1 MSASVRDGGGDQ
13 AMPSEECFVY
23 ITLPGQTEP
32 VTAGR
37 YQLDTTRQGAA
48 VGQFVYG
55 RSYLERKDRVEFDP
69 VELKIQVPPFRTT
82 KLRGNFGALR
92 DSSPDAWGRK
102 LIETRL
108 GNPSP
113 SEIQY
118 LLNSPDDRAGA
129 LSFGLNVQPPAP
141 VRTFNKTLDLARL
154 IEVADQIVAAEK
166 DPAAAPAGADAEQAE
181 ALMRA
186 GTSMGGARPK
196 ATVEDE
202 GALWLAKFPHRDD
215 RWNNP
220 RVEHAMLTLARGC
233 GISCAESQMTTI
245 GDKDVVLIKRFDRN
259 KAEKGYHRSRMV
271 SALTLLDAD
280 DTPDTV
286 DKRRRWSYLLLA
298 DEIRRAAS
306 GTQSKDLPELFRR
319 VCFNALISNTDDHPR
334 NHAILA
340 KDQAWS
346 LSPAYDLTPNPM
358 IALERRDLAMAFG
371 NWGRYAN
378 RLNLLSQSERF
389 LLSKEEAT
397 AIVDGMKATIGES
410 WYRVCRQVGVS
421 ERDCELIRSAFVYE
435 GFGYDL
441 ADPTIATDDAEELPT
456 TRPR

>member
-1 MSASVRDGGGDQ
+1 
-13 AMPSEECFVY
+13 MPFEECFVY

-37 YQLDTTRQGAA
+37 YQLDTPRQGTP

-55 RSYLERKDRVEFDP
+55 RSYLERLDRVEFDP
-69 VELKIQVPPFRTT
+69 VELKLQVPPFRTT
-82 KLRGNFGALR
+82 RLRGNFGALR
-92 DSSPDAWGRK
+92 DSSPDTWGRK
-102 LIETRL
+102 LIEIRT
-108 GNPSP
+108 GNSSP
-113 SEIQY
+113 TEIQY

-129 LSFGLNVQPPAP
+129 LGFGLNVQPPAP
-141 VRTFNKTLDLARL
+141 VRTFNKMFDLGRL
-154 IEVADQIVAAEK
+154 VALADAIIAAEK
-166 DPAAAPAGADAEQAE
+166 DPNVPAPAGSDAEQAE

-202 GALWLAKFPHRDD
+202 GALWLAKFPHRED

-220 RVEHAMLTLARGC
+220 RIEHAMLILADEC
-233 GISCAESQMTTI
+233 GLSCAESRMTTI
-245 GDKDVVLIKRFDRN
+245 GGKDVILVKRFDRH
-259 KAEKGYHRSRMV
+259 KAEKGYLRSRMV
-271 SALTLLDAD
+271 SALTLLVAD
-280 DTPDTV
+280 DTPDTA
-286 DKRRRWSYLLLA
+286 DKRQKWSYLLLA
-298 DEIRRAAS
+298 DEIRRAATS
-306 GTQSKDLPELFRR
+306 SQAKDLPELFRR

-340 KDQAWS
+340 KDHDWS

-371 NWGRYAN
+371 KWGRYAN
-378 RLNLLSQSERF
+378 RINLLSQCERF

-397 AIVDGMKATIGES
+397 GMVDTMVSTIQER
-410 WYRVCRQVGVS
+410 WYPLCRRVGVS
-421 ERDCELIRSAFVYE
+421 ERDCELIRRAFVYE

-441 ADPTIATDDAEELPT
+441 NDPTIATDDADELPSA
-456 TRPR
+456 RPN